1 MGVTDF
7 FGVFLGVTDF
17 LGVLFGVSS
26 TVFTGVTSST
36 SATGA
41 DFLRL
46 STIVFLTLREGI
58 GVDWKILKD
67 NPSEDKLFLLQL
79 N

>member
-1 MGVTDF
+1 MDF
-7 FGVFLGVTDF
+7 LGVFLGVTDF
-17 LGVLFGVSS
+17 LGVFFGVSS

-46 STIVFLTLREGI
+46 STIVFFTLREGI
-58 GVDWKILKD
+58 GVD
-67 NPSEDKLFLLQL
+67 
-79 N
+79 